1 MCDLGFEIGRQVYDV
16 DGIEWAFL
24 GANTASNTESL
35 RDEGDFGLGGHF
47 DAELASS
54 NDGT

>member
-24 GANTASNTESL
+24 GANTASNTEPL
-35 RDEGDFGLGGHF
+35 RNKGDFGLGRHF

-54 NDGT
+54 DNGT